1 MFLRT
6 ASVPKAIAPGAEK
19 VLEVHFSRRLRND
32 TAPCQY
38 TRAVV
43 TVEKG
48 EGYWSEGNC
57 SGVPWRVRRPVAR
70 RSQISVSRISL
81 SQAQSSTC
89 RREHSLNQNGIRWM
103 RCAFQRCV
111 LRPPSTEV
119 LHLAEWFLCLQSYC
133 RSACTQIDSCFA

>member
-57 SGVPWRVRRPVAR
+57 SGVPWRIRRPVAR

-81 SQAQSSTC
+81 DLAIFWTPRFDFSA
-89 RREHSLNQNGIRWM
+89 RQNSVSRI
-103 RCAFQRCV
+103 
-111 LRPPSTEV
+111 S
-119 LHLAEWFLCLQSYC
+119 
-133 RSACTQIDSCFA
+133 